1 MLGARTRIRDA
12 DRINEQNTL
21 AGSESI
27 GECQHGWYAQAAY
40 DVLSLWPAGR
50 WSVTPFLRYEELNT
64 QARVPAGFEADPA
77 NDRSVLVAGVDVK
90 PLPGVV
96 IKADLERERN
106 RARTGT
112 NGFHLAVGYLF

>member
-1 MLGARTRIRDA
+1 M
-12 DRINEQNTL
+12 
-21 AGSESI
+21 
-27 GECQHGWYAQAAY
+27 
-40 DVLSLWPAGR
+40 LSLWPAGR

-64 QARVPAGFEADPA
+64 QARVPAGFQADPA